1 MLPRLHEGNHVFFFF
16 FFGLLLYSPNLG
28 PYKQAWTE
36 KINKHVTFDLIG
48 QLTDIVPDRLP
59 LYLPT
64 YLRQRQLVSLLFT
77 RVKCVDLTL
86 RTFIIFIIFF
96 FGKHHFHNL
105 LP

>member
-1 MLPRLHEGNHVFFFF
+1 MLPRLHEGNHVF